1 MSSIP
6 LNQPNPAKHSNRRL
20 LSEHRLWR
28 LIAVRWSAQLTD
40 GLYQSALAS
49 YLLFS
54 PERQASATAA
64 AIAFTTV
71 LLPYS
76 LIGPFVGTILDKYSR
91 RQILFFANLAR
102 AVTLLVVAA
111 AILLDATGFELTLI
125 VLISFG
131 INRLILAGL
140 SASLPRVVARE
151 ILVGANALTVTG
163 GTVAIVLGGGI
174 GIALRNLLE
183 IRNGADQVDAS
194 LVIFGAFGYFISAL
208 LSLRLGKEELGPSK
222 AEIAADKKSWSDGLS
237 QMRAGFIYL
246 LRNKDSG
253 IGIIAVAIQRG
264 GLTALTLMALI
275 LERNSF
281 NNPSDTEAGLSGFAT
296 AITIA
301 GLGIML
307 GAIITPT
314 AVRRF
319 GRHRWM
325 RIAMLIASAGPIIF
339 ILSQSEV
346 AMIAMGFVSGLGG
359 QAVKVTNDALV
370 QEKISDD
377 YRGRVFA
384 VYDVVVNFAIV
395 SGSLLAAALMPKS
408 GLGISLPLIITLL
421 YFSAATALR
430 KNWFKDSAKNS

>member
-1 MSSIP
+1 MP
-6 LNQPNPAKHSNRRL
+6 KAHRL
-20 LSEHRLWR
+20 LSENRLWR
-28 LIAVRWSAQLTD
+28 LIAIRWSAQLTD

-49 YLLFS
+49 YVLFS

-102 AVTLLVVAA
+102 TITLMIVAA
-111 AILLDATGFELTLI
+111 AILLNATGFELTLI

-140 SASLPRVVARE
+140 SASLPRVVKRE
-151 ILVGANALTVTG
+151 ILVAANALTVTG
-163 GTVAIVLGGGI
+163 GTIAIVLGGGI
-174 GIALRNLLE
+174 GIGLRNIFE
-183 IRNGADQVDAS
+183 SQNGADQVDAA
-194 LVIFGAFGYFISAL
+194 LVLFGALGYFISAL
-208 LSLRLGKEELGPSK
+208 FSLRLRKDELGPTK
-222 AEIAADKKSWSDGLS
+222 GEISAANKNWKDGFS
-237 QMRAGFIYL
+237 QMREGFVYL
-246 LRNKDSG
+246 KSNKDSG
-253 IGIIAVAIQRG
+253 IGICAVAIQRG

-275 LERNSF
+275 LERNAFHSP
-281 NNPSDTEAGLSGFAT
+281 NNPDAGLSGFAR

-301 GLGIML
+301 GIGIML
-307 GAIITPT
+307 GAVISPA

-325 RIAMLIASAGPIIF
+325 RIAMLIASFGPMIF
-339 ILSQSEV
+339 VFSQSEF
-346 AMIAMGFVSGLGG
+346 AMIAMGFVSGFGG
-359 QAVKVTNDALV
+359 QGVKVTNDALV

-384 VYDVVVNFAIV
+384 VYDVVVNAAIV
-395 SGSLLAAALMPKS
+395 SGSLIAAAVMPKT
-408 GLGISLPLIITLL
+408 GLGITLPLIITTL
-421 YFSAATALR
+421 YLGAALALR
-430 KNWFKDSAKNS
+430 KNWFKDSIKSR

>member
-1 MSSIP
+1 MP
-6 LNQPNPAKHSNRRL
+6 RAHRL
-20 LSEHRLWR
+20 LSENRLWR
-28 LIAVRWSAQLTD
+28 LIAIRWSAQLTD

-49 YLLFS
+49 YVLFS

-102 AVTLLVVAA
+102 TITLMIVAA
-111 AILLDATGFELTLI
+111 AILLNATGFELTLI

-140 SASLPRVVARE
+140 SASLPRVVKRE
-151 ILVGANALTVTG
+151 ILVAANALTVTG
-163 GTVAIVLGGGI
+163 GTIAIVLGGGI
-174 GIALRNLLE
+174 GIGLRNIFE
-183 IRNGADQVDAS
+183 SQNGADQVDAA
-194 LVIFGAFGYFISAL
+194 LVLFGALGYFISAL
-208 LSLRLGKEELGPSK
+208 FSLRLRRDELGPTK
-222 AEIAADKKSWSDGLS
+222 GEISAANKNWKDGFS
-237 QMRAGFIYL
+237 QMREGFVYL
-246 LRNKDSG
+246 KSNKDSG
-253 IGIIAVAIQRG
+253 IGICAVAIQRG

-275 LERNSF
+275 LERNAFHSP
-281 NNPSDTEAGLSGFAT
+281 NNPDAGLSGFAK

-301 GLGIML
+301 GIGIML
-307 GAIITPT
+307 GAVISPA

-325 RIAMLIASAGPIIF
+325 RIAMLIASFGPMIF
-339 ILSQSEV
+339 IFSQSEI
-346 AMIAMGFVSGLGG
+346 AMIAMGFVSGFGG
-359 QAVKVTNDALV
+359 QGVKVTNDALV

-384 VYDVVVNFAIV
+384 VYDVVVNAAIV
-395 SGSLLAAALMPKS
+395 SGSLIAAAVMPKT
-408 GLGISLPLIITLL
+408 GLGITLPLIITTL
-421 YFSAATALR
+421 YLGAALALR
-430 KNWFKDSAKNS
+430 KNWFKDSIKSL

>member
-1 MSSIP
+1 MP
-6 LNQPNPAKHSNRRL
+6 RAHQL
-20 LSEHRLWR
+20 LSENRLWR
-28 LIAVRWSAQLTD
+28 LIAIRWSAQLTD

-49 YLLFS
+49 YVLFS

-102 AVTLLVVAA
+102 TITLLLVAA
-111 AILLDATGFELTLI
+111 AILLNATGFELTLI

-140 SASLPRVVARE
+140 SASLPRVVTRE
-151 ILVGANALTVTG
+151 ILVAANALTVTG

-174 GIALRNLLE
+174 GIGLRNILE
-183 IRNGADQVDAS
+183 SQNGADQVDAA
-194 LVIFGAFGYFISAL
+194 LVLFGALGYFISAL
-208 LSLRLGKEELGPSK
+208 FSLRLRKDELGPTK
-222 AEIAADKKSWSDGLS
+222 GEISAANKDWKDGFS
-237 QMRAGFIYL
+237 QMREGFVYL
-246 LRNKDSG
+246 KGNKDSG
-253 IGIIAVAIQRG
+253 IGILAVAIQRG

-275 LERNSF
+275 LERNAFHS
-281 NNPSDTEAGLSGFAT
+281 PSDPDAGLSGFAR

-301 GLGIML
+301 GVGIML
-307 GAIITPT
+307 GAVISPV

-325 RIAMLIASAGPIIF
+325 RIAMMIASFGPMIF
-339 ILSQSEV
+339 VFSQSEI
-346 AMIAMGFVSGLGG
+346 AMIAMGFVSGFGG
-359 QAVKVTNDALV
+359 QGVKVTNDALV

-384 VYDVVVNFAIV
+384 VYDVVVNAAIV
-395 SGSLLAAALMPKS
+395 SGSLIAATVMPKT
-408 GLGISLPLIITLL
+408 GLGITLPLIITTL
-421 YFSAATALR
+421 YLGAALALR
-430 KNWFKDSAKNS
+430 KNWFKDSIKSL

>member
-1 MSSIP
+1 MP
-6 LNQPNPAKHSNRRL
+6 RAHRL
-20 LSEHRLWR
+20 LSENRLWR
-28 LIAVRWSAQLTD
+28 LIAIRWSAQLTD

-49 YLLFS
+49 YVLFS

-102 AVTLLVVAA
+102 TITLMIVAA
-111 AILLDATGFELTLI
+111 AILLNATGFELTLI

-140 SASLPRVVARE
+140 SASLPRVVKRE
-151 ILVGANALTVTG
+151 ILVAANALTVTG
-163 GTVAIVLGGGI
+163 GTIAIVLGGGI
-174 GIALRNLLE
+174 GIGLRNIFE
-183 IRNGADQVDAS
+183 SQNGADQVDAA
-194 LVIFGAFGYFISAL
+194 LVLFGALGYFISAL
-208 LSLRLGKEELGPSK
+208 FSLRLRRDELGPTK
-222 AEIAADKKSWSDGLS
+222 GEISAANKNWKDGFS
-237 QMRAGFIYL
+237 QMREGFVYL
-246 LRNKDSG
+246 KSNKDSG
-253 IGIIAVAIQRG
+253 IGICAVAIQRG

-275 LERNSF
+275 LERNTFHSPS
-281 NNPSDTEAGLSGFAT
+281 NPDAGLSGFAR

-301 GLGIML
+301 GIGIML
-307 GAIITPT
+307 GAVISPA

-325 RIAMLIASAGPIIF
+325 RIAMLIASFGPIIF
-339 ILSQSEV
+339 VVSQSEI
-346 AMIAMGFVSGLGG
+346 AMIAMGFVSGFGG
-359 QAVKVTNDALV
+359 QGVKVTNDALV

-384 VYDVVVNFAIV
+384 VYDVVVNAAIV
-395 SGSLLAAALMPKS
+395 SGSLIAAAVMPKT
-408 GLGISLPLIITLL
+408 GLGITLPLIVTTLYL
-421 YFSAATALR
+421 GAALALR
-430 KNWFKDSAKNS
+430 KNWFKDSIKSL

>member
-1 MSSIP
+1 MP
-6 LNQPNPAKHSNRRL
+6 RAHRL
-20 LSEHRLWR
+20 LSENRLWR
-28 LIAVRWSAQLTD
+28 LIAIRWSAQLTD

-49 YLLFS
+49 YVLFS

-102 AVTLLVVAA
+102 TITLMIVAA
-111 AILLDATGFELTLI
+111 AILLNATGFELTLI

-140 SASLPRVVARE
+140 SASLPRVVKRE
-151 ILVGANALTVTG
+151 ILVAANALTVTG
-163 GTVAIVLGGGI
+163 GTIAIVLGGGI
-174 GIALRNLLE
+174 GIGLRNIFE
-183 IRNGADQVDAS
+183 SQNGADQVDAA
-194 LVIFGAFGYFISAL
+194 LVLFGALGYFISAL
-208 LSLRLGKEELGPSK
+208 FSLRLRRDELGPTK
-222 AEIAADKKSWSDGLS
+222 GEISAANKNWKDGFS
-237 QMRAGFIYL
+237 QMREGFVYL
-246 LRNKDSG
+246 KSNKDSG
-253 IGIIAVAIQRG
+253 IGICAVAIQRG

-275 LERNSF
+275 LERNTFHSPS
-281 NNPSDTEAGLSGFAT
+281 NPDAGLSGFAR

-301 GLGIML
+301 GIGIML
-307 GAIITPT
+307 GAVISPA

-325 RIAMLIASAGPIIF
+325 RIAMLIASFGPIIF
-339 ILSQSEV
+339 VVSQSEI
-346 AMIAMGFVSGLGG
+346 AMIAMGFVSGFGG
-359 QAVKVTNDALV
+359 QGVKVTNDALV

-384 VYDVVVNFAIV
+384 VYDVVVNAAIV
-395 SGSLLAAALMPKS
+395 SGSLIAAAVMPKT
-408 GLGISLPLIITLL
+408 GLGITLPLIITAL
-421 YFSAATALR
+421 YLGAALALR
-430 KNWFKDSAKNS
+430 KNWFKDSIKSL

>member
-1 MSSIP
+1 MP
-6 LNQPNPAKHSNRRL
+6 RAHRL
-20 LSEHRLWR
+20 LNENRLWR
-28 LIAVRWSAQLTD
+28 LIAIRWSAQLTD

-49 YLLFS
+49 YVLFS

-102 AVTLLVVAA
+102 TITLMIVAA
-111 AILLDATGFELTLI
+111 AILLNATGFELTLI

-140 SASLPRVVARE
+140 SASLPRVVKRE
-151 ILVGANALTVTG
+151 ILVAANALTVTG
-163 GTVAIVLGGGI
+163 GTIAIVLGGGI
-174 GIALRNLLE
+174 GIGLRNIFE
-183 IRNGADQVDAS
+183 SQNGADQVDAA
-194 LVIFGAFGYFISAL
+194 LVLFGALGYFISAL
-208 LSLRLGKEELGPSK
+208 FSLRLRRDELGPTK
-222 AEIAADKKSWSDGLS
+222 GEISAANKNWKDGFS
-237 QMRAGFIYL
+237 QMREGFVYL
-246 LRNKDSG
+246 KSNKDSG
-253 IGIIAVAIQRG
+253 IGICAVAIQRG

-275 LERNSF
+275 LERNTFHSPS
-281 NNPSDTEAGLSGFAT
+281 NPDAGLSGFAR

-301 GLGIML
+301 GIGIML
-307 GAIITPT
+307 GAVISPA

-325 RIAMLIASAGPIIF
+325 RIAMLIASFGPIIF
-339 ILSQSEV
+339 VVSQSEI
-346 AMIAMGFVSGLGG
+346 AMIAMGFVSGFGG
-359 QAVKVTNDALV
+359 QGVKVTNDALV

-384 VYDVVVNFAIV
+384 VYDVVVNAAIV
-395 SGSLLAAALMPKS
+395 SGSLIAAAVMPKT
-408 GLGISLPLIITLL
+408 GLGITLPLIVTTLYL
-421 YFSAATALR
+421 GAALALR
-430 KNWFKDSAKNS
+430 KNWFKDSIKSL

>member
-1 MSSIP
+1 MP
-6 LNQPNPAKHSNRRL
+6 KAHRL
-20 LSEHRLWR
+20 LSENRLWR
-28 LIAVRWSAQLTD
+28 LIAIRWSAQLTD

-49 YLLFS
+49 YVLFS

-102 AVTLLVVAA
+102 TITLMIVAA
-111 AILLDATGFELTLI
+111 AILLNATGFELTLI

-140 SASLPRVVARE
+140 SASLPRVVKRE
-151 ILVGANALTVTG
+151 ILVAANALTVTG
-163 GTVAIVLGGGI
+163 GTIAIVLGGGI
-174 GIALRNLLE
+174 GIGLRNIFE
-183 IRNGADQVDAS
+183 SQNGADQVDAA
-194 LVIFGAFGYFISAL
+194 LVLFGALGYFISAL
-208 LSLRLGKEELGPSK
+208 FSLRLRKDELGPTK
-222 AEIAADKKSWSDGLS
+222 GEISAANKNWKDGFS
-237 QMRAGFIYL
+237 QMREGFVYL
-246 LRNKDSG
+246 KSNKDSG
-253 IGIIAVAIQRG
+253 IGICAVAIQRG

-275 LERNSF
+275 LERNAFHSP
-281 NNPSDTEAGLSGFAT
+281 NNPDAGLSGFAR

-301 GLGIML
+301 GIGIML
-307 GAIITPT
+307 GAVISPA

-325 RIAMLIASAGPIIF
+325 RIAMLIASFGPMIF
-339 ILSQSEV
+339 VFSQSEI
-346 AMIAMGFVSGLGG
+346 AMIAMGFVSGFGG
-359 QAVKVTNDALV
+359 QGVKVTNDALV

-384 VYDVVVNFAIV
+384 VYDVVVNAAIV
-395 SGSLLAAALMPKS
+395 SGSLIAAAVMPKT
-408 GLGISLPLIITLL
+408 GLGITLPLIITTL
-421 YFSAATALR
+421 YLGAALALR
-430 KNWFKDSAKNS
+430 KNWFKDSIKSR

>member
-1 MSSIP
+1 MP
-6 LNQPNPAKHSNRRL
+6 RAHRL
-20 LSEHRLWR
+20 LSENRLWR
-28 LIAVRWSAQLTD
+28 LIAIRWSAQLTD

-49 YLLFS
+49 YVLFS

-102 AVTLLVVAA
+102 TITLMIVAA
-111 AILLDATGFELTLI
+111 AILLNATGFELTLI

-140 SASLPRVVARE
+140 SASLPRVVKRE
-151 ILVGANALTVTG
+151 ILVAANALTVTG
-163 GTVAIVLGGGI
+163 GTIAIVLGGGI
-174 GIALRNLLE
+174 GIGLRNIFE
-183 IRNGADQVDAS
+183 SQNGADQVDAA
-194 LVIFGAFGYFISAL
+194 LVLFGALGYFISAL
-208 LSLRLGKEELGPSK
+208 FSLRLRRDELGPTK
-222 AEIAADKKSWSDGLS
+222 GEISAANKNWKDGFS
-237 QMRAGFIYL
+237 QMREGFVYL
-246 LRNKDSG
+246 KSNKDSG
-253 IGIIAVAIQRG
+253 IGICAVAIQRG

-275 LERNSF
+275 LERNTFHSPS
-281 NNPSDTEAGLSGFAT
+281 NPDAGLSGFAR

-301 GLGIML
+301 GIGIML
-307 GAIITPT
+307 GAVISPA

-325 RIAMLIASAGPIIF
+325 RIAMLIASFGPMIF
-339 ILSQSEV
+339 IFSQSEI
-346 AMIAMGFVSGLGG
+346 AMIAMGFVSGFGG
-359 QAVKVTNDALV
+359 QGVKVTNDALV

-384 VYDVVVNFAIV
+384 VYDVVVNAAIV
-395 SGSLLAAALMPKS
+395 SGSLIAAAVMPKT
-408 GLGISLPLIITLL
+408 GLGITLPLIVTTLYL
-421 YFSAATALR
+421 GAALALR
-430 KNWFKDSAKNS
+430 KNWFKDSIKSL

>member
-1 MSSIP
+1 MP
-6 LNQPNPAKHSNRRL
+6 RAHRL
-20 LSEHRLWR
+20 LSENRLWR
-28 LIAVRWSAQLTD
+28 LIAIRWSAQLTD

-49 YLLFS
+49 YVLFS

-102 AVTLLVVAA
+102 TITLMIVAA
-111 AILLDATGFELTLI
+111 AILLNATGFELTLI

-140 SASLPRVVARE
+140 SASLPRVVKRE
-151 ILVGANALTVTG
+151 ILVAANALTVTG
-163 GTVAIVLGGGI
+163 GTIAIVLGGGI
-174 GIALRNLLE
+174 GIGLRNIFE
-183 IRNGADQVDAS
+183 SQSGADQVDAA
-194 LVIFGAFGYFISAL
+194 LVLFGALGYFISAL
-208 LSLRLGKEELGPSK
+208 FSLRLRRDELGPTK
-222 AEIAADKKSWSDGLS
+222 GEISAANKNWKDGFS
-237 QMRAGFIYL
+237 QMREGFVYL
-246 LRNKDSG
+246 KSNKDSG
-253 IGIIAVAIQRG
+253 IGICAVAIQRG

-275 LERNSF
+275 LERNAFHSP
-281 NNPSDTEAGLSGFAT
+281 NNPDAGLSGFAR

-301 GLGIML
+301 GIGIML
-307 GAIITPT
+307 GAVISPA

-325 RIAMLIASAGPIIF
+325 RIAMLIASFGPMIF
-339 ILSQSEV
+339 VFSQSEF
-346 AMIAMGFVSGLGG
+346 AMIAMGFVSGFGG
-359 QAVKVTNDALV
+359 QGVKVTNDALV

-384 VYDVVVNFAIV
+384 VYDVVVNAAIV
-395 SGSLLAAALMPKS
+395 SGSLIAAAVMPKTA
-408 GLGISLPLIITLL
+408 LGITLPLIITTL
-421 YFSAATALR
+421 YLGAALALR
-430 KNWFKDSAKNS
+430 KNWFKDSIKSL

>member
-1 MSSIP
+1 MP
-6 LNQPNPAKHSNRRL
+6 KAHRL
-20 LSEHRLWR
+20 LSENRLWR
-28 LIAVRWSAQLTD
+28 LIAIRWSAQLTD

-49 YLLFS
+49 YVLFS

-102 AVTLLVVAA
+102 TITLMIVAA
-111 AILLDATGFELTLI
+111 AILLNATGFELTLI

-140 SASLPRVVARE
+140 SASLPRVVKRE
-151 ILVGANALTVTG
+151 ILVAANALTVTG
-163 GTVAIVLGGGI
+163 GTIAIVLGGGI
-174 GIALRNLLE
+174 GIGLRNIFE
-183 IRNGADQVDAS
+183 SQNGADQVDAA
-194 LVIFGAFGYFISAL
+194 LVLFGALGYFISAL
-208 LSLRLGKEELGPSK
+208 FSLRLRRDELGPTK
-222 AEIAADKKSWSDGLS
+222 GEISAANKNWKDGFS
-237 QMRAGFIYL
+237 QMREGFVYL
-246 LRNKDSG
+246 KSNKDSG
-253 IGIIAVAIQRG
+253 IGICAVAIQRG

-275 LERNSF
+275 LERNAFHSPS
-281 NNPSDTEAGLSGFAT
+281 NPDAGLSGFAR

-301 GLGIML
+301 GIGIML
-307 GAIITPT
+307 GAVISPA

-325 RIAMLIASAGPIIF
+325 RIAMLIASFGPIIF
-339 ILSQSEV
+339 VVSQSEI
-346 AMIAMGFVSGLGG
+346 AMIAMGFVSGFGG
-359 QAVKVTNDALV
+359 QGVKVTNDALV

-384 VYDVVVNFAIV
+384 VYDVVVNAAIV
-395 SGSLLAAALMPKS
+395 SGSLIAAAVMPKT
-408 GLGISLPLIITLL
+408 GLGITLPLIITAIYLG
-421 YFSAATALR
+421 AALALR
-430 KNWFKDSAKNS
+430 KNWFKDSIKSL

>member
-1 MSSIP
+1 MP
-6 LNQPNPAKHSNRRL
+6 KAHRL
-20 LSEHRLWR
+20 LSENRLWR
-28 LIAVRWSAQLTD
+28 LIAIRWSAQLTD

-49 YLLFS
+49 YVLFS

-102 AVTLLVVAA
+102 TITLMIVAA
-111 AILLDATGFELTLI
+111 AILLNATGFELTLI

-140 SASLPRVVARE
+140 SASLPRVVTHE
-151 ILVGANALTVTG
+151 ILVAANALTVTG
-163 GTVAIVLGGGI
+163 GTIAIVLGGGI
-174 GIALRNLLE
+174 GIGLRNIFE
-183 IRNGADQVDAS
+183 SQSGADQVDAA
-194 LVIFGAFGYFISAL
+194 LVLFGALGYFISAL
-208 LSLRLGKEELGPSK
+208 FSLRLRKDELGPTK
-222 AEIAADKKSWSDGLS
+222 GEISAANKNWKDGFS
-237 QMRAGFIYL
+237 QMREGFVYL
-246 LRNKDSG
+246 KSNKDSG
-253 IGIIAVAIQRG
+253 IGICAVAIQRG

-275 LERNSF
+275 LERNAFHSPS
-281 NNPSDTEAGLSGFAT
+281 NPNAGLSGFAR

-301 GLGIML
+301 GIGIML
-307 GAIITPT
+307 GAVISPA

-325 RIAMLIASAGPIIF
+325 RIAMLIASFGPAIF
-339 ILSQSEV
+339 IISQSEI
-346 AMIAMGFVSGLGG
+346 AMIAMGFVSGFGG
-359 QAVKVTNDALV
+359 QGVKVTNDALV

-384 VYDVVVNFAIV
+384 VYDVVVNAAIV
-395 SGSLLAAALMPKS
+395 SGSLIAAAVMPKT
-408 GLGISLPLIITLL
+408 GLGITLPLIITTL
-421 YFSAATALR
+421 YLGAALALR
-430 KNWFKDSAKNS
+430 KNWFKDSIKPL

>member
-1 MSSIP
+1 MP
-6 LNQPNPAKHSNRRL
+6 RAHRL
-20 LSEHRLWR
+20 LSENRLWR
-28 LIAVRWSAQLTD
+28 LIAIRWSAQLTD

-49 YLLFS
+49 YVLLS

-102 AVTLLVVAA
+102 TITLMIVAA
-111 AILLDATGFELTLI
+111 AILLNATGFELTLI

-140 SASLPRVVARE
+140 SASLPRVVKRE
-151 ILVGANALTVTG
+151 ILVAANALTVTG
-163 GTVAIVLGGGI
+163 GTIAIVLGGGI
-174 GIALRNLLE
+174 GIGLRNIFE
-183 IRNGADQVDAS
+183 SQNGADQVDAA
-194 LVIFGAFGYFISAL
+194 LVLFGALGYFISAL
-208 LSLRLGKEELGPSK
+208 FSLRLRRDELGPTK
-222 AEIAADKKSWSDGLS
+222 GEISAANKNWKDGFS
-237 QMRAGFIYL
+237 QMREGFVYL
-246 LRNKDSG
+246 KSNKDSG
-253 IGIIAVAIQRG
+253 IGICAVAIQRG

-275 LERNSF
+275 LERNTFHSPS
-281 NNPSDTEAGLSGFAT
+281 NPDAGLSGFAR

-301 GLGIML
+301 GIGIML
-307 GAIITPT
+307 GAVISPA

-325 RIAMLIASAGPIIF
+325 RIAMLIASFGPIIF
-339 ILSQSEV
+339 VVSQSEI
-346 AMIAMGFVSGLGG
+346 AMIAMGFVSGFGG
-359 QAVKVTNDALV
+359 QGVKVTNDALV

-384 VYDVVVNFAIV
+384 VYDVVVNAAIV
-395 SGSLLAAALMPKS
+395 SGSLIAAAVMPKT
-408 GLGISLPLIITLL
+408 GLGITLPLIVTTLYL
-421 YFSAATALR
+421 GAALALR
-430 KNWFKDSAKNS
+430 KNWFKDSIKSL

>member
-1 MSSIP
+1 MP
-6 LNQPNPAKHSNRRL
+6 KAHRL
-20 LSEHRLWR
+20 LSENRLWR
-28 LIAVRWSAQLTD
+28 LIAIRWSAQLTD

-49 YLLFS
+49 YVLFS

-102 AVTLLVVAA
+102 TITLMIVAA
-111 AILLDATGFELTLI
+111 AILLNATGFELTLI

-140 SASLPRVVARE
+140 SASLPRVVTRE
-151 ILVGANALTVTG
+151 ILVAANALTVTG
-163 GTVAIVLGGGI
+163 GTIAIVLGGGI
-174 GIALRNLLE
+174 GIGLRNIFE
-183 IRNGADQVDAS
+183 SQSGADQVDAA
-194 LVIFGAFGYFISAL
+194 LVLFGALGYFISAL
-208 LSLRLGKEELGPSK
+208 FSLRLRKDELGPTK
-222 AEIAADKKSWSDGLS
+222 GEISAANKNWKDGFS
-237 QMRAGFIYL
+237 QMREGFVYL
-246 LRNKDSG
+246 KSNKDSG
-253 IGIIAVAIQRG
+253 IGICAVAIQRG

-275 LERNSF
+275 LERNAFHSPS
-281 NNPSDTEAGLSGFAT
+281 NPDAGLSGFAR

-301 GLGIML
+301 GIGIML
-307 GAIITPT
+307 GAVISPA

-325 RIAMLIASAGPIIF
+325 RIAMLIASFGPAIF
-339 ILSQSEV
+339 IISQSEI
-346 AMIAMGFVSGLGG
+346 AMIAMGFVSGFGG
-359 QAVKVTNDALV
+359 QGVKVTNDALV

-384 VYDVVVNFAIV
+384 VYDVVVNAAIV
-395 SGSLLAAALMPKS
+395 SGSLIAAAVMPKT
-408 GLGISLPLIITLL
+408 GLGITLPLIITTL
-421 YFSAATALR
+421 YLGTALALR
-430 KNWFKDSAKNS
+430 KNWFKDSIKSR

>member
-1 MSSIP
+1 MP
-6 LNQPNPAKHSNRRL
+6 KAHRL
-20 LSEHRLWR
+20 LSENRLWR
-28 LIAVRWSAQLTD
+28 LIAIRWSAQLTD

-49 YLLFS
+49 YVLFS

-102 AVTLLVVAA
+102 TITLMIVAA
-111 AILLDATGFELTLI
+111 AILLNATGFELTLI

-140 SASLPRVVARE
+140 SASLPRVVKRE
-151 ILVGANALTVTG
+151 ILVAANALTVTG
-163 GTVAIVLGGGI
+163 GTISIVLGGGI
-174 GIALRNLLE
+174 GIGLRNIFE
-183 IRNGADQVDAS
+183 SQNGADQVDAA
-194 LVIFGAFGYFISAL
+194 LVLFGALGYFISAL
-208 LSLRLGKEELGPSK
+208 FSLRLRKDELGPTK
-222 AEIAADKKSWSDGLS
+222 GEISAANKNWKDGFS
-237 QMRAGFIYL
+237 QMREGFVYL
-246 LRNKDSG
+246 KSNKDSG
-253 IGIIAVAIQRG
+253 IGICAVAIQRG

-275 LERNSF
+275 LERNAFHSP
-281 NNPSDTEAGLSGFAT
+281 NNPDAGLSGFAR

-301 GLGIML
+301 GIGIML
-307 GAIITPT
+307 GAVISPA

-325 RIAMLIASAGPIIF
+325 RIAMLIASFGPMIF
-339 ILSQSEV
+339 IFSQSEI
-346 AMIAMGFVSGLGG
+346 AMIAMGFVSGFGG
-359 QAVKVTNDALV
+359 QGVKVTNDALV

-384 VYDVVVNFAIV
+384 VYDVVVNAAIV
-395 SGSLLAAALMPKS
+395 SGSLIAAAVMPKT
-408 GLGISLPLIITLL
+408 GLGITLPLIITTL
-421 YFSAATALR
+421 YLGAALALR
-430 KNWFKDSAKNS
+430 KNWFKDSIKSR

>member
-1 MSSIP
+1 MP
-6 LNQPNPAKHSNRRL
+6 RAHRL
-20 LSEHRLWR
+20 LSENRLWR
-28 LIAVRWSAQLTD
+28 LIAIRWSAQLTD

-49 YLLFS
+49 YVLFS

-102 AVTLLVVAA
+102 TITLMIVAA
-111 AILLDATGFELTLI
+111 AILLNATGFELTLI

-140 SASLPRVVARE
+140 SASLPRVVKRE
-151 ILVGANALTVTG
+151 ILVAANALTVTG
-163 GTVAIVLGGGI
+163 GTIAIVLGGGI
-174 GIALRNLLE
+174 GIGLRNIFE
-183 IRNGADQVDAS
+183 SQSGADQVDAA
-194 LVIFGAFGYFISAL
+194 LVLFGALGYFISAL
-208 LSLRLGKEELGPSK
+208 FSLRLRKDELGPTK
-222 AEIAADKKSWSDGLS
+222 GEISAANKNWKDGFS
-237 QMRAGFIYL
+237 QMREGFVYL
-246 LRNKDSG
+246 KSNKDSG
-253 IGIIAVAIQRG
+253 IGICAVAIQRG

-275 LERNSF
+275 LERNAFHSPS
-281 NNPSDTEAGLSGFAT
+281 NPDAGLSGFAR

-301 GLGIML
+301 GIGIML
-307 GAIITPT
+307 GAVISPA

-325 RIAMLIASAGPIIF
+325 RIAMLIASFGPMIF
-339 ILSQSEV
+339 VFSQSEI
-346 AMIAMGFVSGLGG
+346 AMIAMGFVSGFGG
-359 QAVKVTNDALV
+359 QGVKVTNDALV

-384 VYDVVVNFAIV
+384 VYDVVVNAAIV
-395 SGSLLAAALMPKS
+395 SGSLIAAAVMPKT
-408 GLGISLPLIITLL
+408 GLGITLPLIITTL
-421 YFSAATALR
+421 YLGAALALR
-430 KNWFKDSAKNS
+430 KNWFKDSVKSR

>member
-1 MSSIP
+1 MP
-6 LNQPNPAKHSNRRL
+6 KAHRL
-20 LSEHRLWR
+20 LSENRLWR
-28 LIAVRWSAQLTD
+28 LIAIRWSAQLTD

-49 YLLFS
+49 YVLFS

-102 AVTLLVVAA
+102 TITLMIVAA
-111 AILLDATGFELTLI
+111 AILLNATGFELTLI

-140 SASLPRVVARE
+140 SASLPRVVKRE
-151 ILVGANALTVTG
+151 ILVAANALTVTG
-163 GTVAIVLGGGI
+163 GTIAIVLGGGI
-174 GIALRNLLE
+174 GIGLRNIFE
-183 IRNGADQVDAS
+183 SQSGADQVDAA
-194 LVIFGAFGYFISAL
+194 LVLFGALGYFISAL
-208 LSLRLGKEELGPSK
+208 FSLRLRKDELGPTK
-222 AEIAADKKSWSDGLS
+222 GEISAANKNWKDGFS
-237 QMRAGFIYL
+237 QMREGFVYL
-246 LRNKDSG
+246 KSNKDSG
-253 IGIIAVAIQRG
+253 IGICAVAIQRG

-275 LERNSF
+275 LERNAFHSP
-281 NNPSDTEAGLSGFAT
+281 NNPDAGLSGFAR

-301 GLGIML
+301 GIGIML
-307 GAIITPT
+307 GAVISPA

-325 RIAMLIASAGPIIF
+325 RIAMLIASFGPMIF
-339 ILSQSEV
+339 VFSQSEI
-346 AMIAMGFVSGLGG
+346 AMIAMGFVSGFGG
-359 QAVKVTNDALV
+359 QGVKVTNDALV

-384 VYDVVVNFAIV
+384 VYDVVVNAAIV
-395 SGSLLAAALMPKS
+395 SGSLIAAAVMPKT
-408 GLGISLPLIITLL
+408 GLGITLPLIITTL
-421 YFSAATALR
+421 YLGAALALR
-430 KNWFKDSAKNS
+430 KNWFKDSIKSL

>member
-1 MSSIP
+1 MP
-6 LNQPNPAKHSNRRL
+6 KAHRL
-20 LSEHRLWR
+20 LSENRLWR
-28 LIAVRWSAQLTD
+28 LIAIRWSAQLTD

-49 YLLFS
+49 YVLFS

-102 AVTLLVVAA
+102 TITLMIVAA
-111 AILLDATGFELTLI
+111 AILLNATGFELTLI

-140 SASLPRVVARE
+140 SASLPRVVTRE
-151 ILVGANALTVTG
+151 ILVAANALTVTG
-163 GTVAIVLGGGI
+163 GTIAIVLGGGI
-174 GIALRNLLE
+174 GIGLRNIFE
-183 IRNGADQVDAS
+183 SQSGADQVDAA
-194 LVIFGAFGYFISAL
+194 LVLFGALGYFISAL
-208 LSLRLGKEELGPSK
+208 FSLRLRKDELGPTK
-222 AEIAADKKSWSDGLS
+222 GEISAANKNWKDGFS
-237 QMRAGFIYL
+237 QMREGFVYL
-246 LRNKDSG
+246 KSNKDSG
-253 IGIIAVAIQRG
+253 IGICAVAIQRG

-275 LERNSF
+275 LERNAFHSPS
-281 NNPSDTEAGLSGFAT
+281 NPNAGLSGFAR

-301 GLGIML
+301 GIGIML
-307 GAIITPT
+307 GAVISPA

-325 RIAMLIASAGPIIF
+325 RIAMLIASFGPAIF
-339 ILSQSEV
+339 IISQSEI
-346 AMIAMGFVSGLGG
+346 AMIAMGFVSGFGG
-359 QAVKVTNDALV
+359 QGVKVTNDALV

-384 VYDVVVNFAIV
+384 VYDVVVNAAIV
-395 SGSLLAAALMPKS
+395 SGSLIAAAVMPKT
-408 GLGISLPLIITLL
+408 GLGITLPLIITTL
-421 YFSAATALR
+421 YLGAALALR
-430 KNWFKDSAKNS
+430 KNWFKDSIKSR

>member
-1 MSSIP
+1 MP
-6 LNQPNPAKHSNRRL
+6 KAHRL
-20 LSEHRLWR
+20 LSENRLWR
-28 LIAVRWSAQLTD
+28 LIAIRWSAQLTD

-49 YLLFS
+49 YVLFS

-102 AVTLLVVAA
+102 TITLMIVAA
-111 AILLDATGFELTLI
+111 AILLNATGFELTLI

-140 SASLPRVVARE
+140 SASLPRVVKRE
-151 ILVGANALTVTG
+151 ILVAANALTVTG
-163 GTVAIVLGGGI
+163 GTIAIVLGGGI
-174 GIALRNLLE
+174 GIGLRNIFE
-183 IRNGADQVDAS
+183 SQNGADQVDAA
-194 LVIFGAFGYFISAL
+194 LVLFGALGYFISAL
-208 LSLRLGKEELGPSK
+208 FSLRLRKDELGPTK
-222 AEIAADKKSWSDGLS
+222 GEISAANKNWKDGFS
-237 QMRAGFIYL
+237 QMREGFVYL
-246 LRNKDSG
+246 KSNKDSG
-253 IGIIAVAIQRG
+253 IGICAVAIQRG

-275 LERNSF
+275 LERNAFHSP
-281 NNPSDTEAGLSGFAT
+281 NNPDAGLSGFAK

-301 GLGIML
+301 GIGIML
-307 GAIITPT
+307 GAVISPA

-325 RIAMLIASAGPIIF
+325 RIAMLIASFGPMIF
-339 ILSQSEV
+339 VFSQSEI
-346 AMIAMGFVSGLGG
+346 AMIAMGFVSGFGG
-359 QAVKVTNDALV
+359 QGVKVTNDALV

-384 VYDVVVNFAIV
+384 VYDVVVNAAIV
-395 SGSLLAAALMPKS
+395 SGSLIAAAVMPKTA
-408 GLGISLPLIITLL
+408 LGITLPLIITTL
-421 YFSAATALR
+421 YLGAALALR
-430 KNWFKDSAKNS
+430 KNWFKDSIKSL

>member
-1 MSSIP
+1 MP
-6 LNQPNPAKHSNRRL
+6 RAHRL
-20 LSEHRLWR
+20 LSENRLWR
-28 LIAVRWSAQLTD
+28 LIAIRWSAQLTD

-49 YLLFS
+49 YVLFS

-102 AVTLLVVAA
+102 TITLLLVAA
-111 AILLDATGFELTLI
+111 AILLNATGFELTLI

-140 SASLPRVVARE
+140 SASLPRVVTRE
-151 ILVGANALTVTG
+151 ILVAANALTVTG

-174 GIALRNLLE
+174 GIGLRNILE
-183 IRNGADQVDAS
+183 SQNGADQVDAA
-194 LVIFGAFGYFISAL
+194 LVLFGALGYFISAL
-208 LSLRLGKEELGPSK
+208 FSLRLRRDELGPTK
-222 AEIAADKKSWSDGLS
+222 GEISAANKDWKDGFS
-237 QMRAGFIYL
+237 QMREGFVYL
-246 LRNKDSG
+246 KSNKDSG
-253 IGIIAVAIQRG
+253 IGICAVAVQRG

-275 LERNSF
+275 LERNAFHSPS
-281 NNPSDTEAGLSGFAT
+281 NPDAGLSGFAR

-301 GLGIML
+301 GIGIML
-307 GAIITPT
+307 GAVISPA

-325 RIAMLIASAGPIIF
+325 RIAMLIASFGPAIF
-339 ILSQSEV
+339 IISQNEI
-346 AMIAMGFVSGLGG
+346 AMIAMGFVCGFGG
-359 QAVKVTNDALV
+359 QGVKVTNDALV

-384 VYDVVVNFAIV
+384 VYDVVVNAAIV
-395 SGSLLAAALMPKS
+395 SGSLIAAAVMPKN
-408 GLGISLPLIITLL
+408 GLGITLPLIITTL
-421 YFSAATALR
+421 YLGAALALR
-430 KNWFKDSAKNS
+430 KNWFKDSIKSL

>member
-1 MSSIP
+1 MP
-6 LNQPNPAKHSNRRL
+6 RAHRL
-20 LSEHRLWR
+20 LSENRLWR
-28 LIAVRWSAQLTD
+28 LIAIRWSAQLTD

-49 YLLFS
+49 YVLFS

-102 AVTLLVVAA
+102 TITLMIVAA
-111 AILLDATGFELTLI
+111 AILLNATGFELTLI

-140 SASLPRVVARE
+140 SASLPRVVKRE
-151 ILVGANALTVTG
+151 ILVAANALTVTG
-163 GTVAIVLGGGI
+163 GTIAIVLGGGI
-174 GIALRNLLE
+174 GIGLRNIFE
-183 IRNGADQVDAS
+183 SQNGADQVDAA
-194 LVIFGAFGYFISAL
+194 LVLFGALGYFISAL
-208 LSLRLGKEELGPSK
+208 FSLRLRKDELGPTK
-222 AEIAADKKSWSDGLS
+222 GEISAANKNWKDGFS
-237 QMRAGFIYL
+237 QMREGFVYL
-246 LRNKDSG
+246 KSNKDSG
-253 IGIIAVAIQRG
+253 IGICAVAIQRG

-275 LERNSF
+275 LERNAFHSP
-281 NNPSDTEAGLSGFAT
+281 NNPDAGLSGFAR

-301 GLGIML
+301 GIGIML
-307 GAIITPT
+307 GAVISPA

-325 RIAMLIASAGPIIF
+325 RIAMLIASFGPMIF
-339 ILSQSEV
+339 VFSQSEI
-346 AMIAMGFVSGLGG
+346 AMIAMGFVSGFGG
-359 QAVKVTNDALV
+359 QGVKVTNDALV

-384 VYDVVVNFAIV
+384 VYDVVVNAAIV
-395 SGSLLAAALMPKS
+395 SGSLIAAAVMPKT
-408 GLGISLPLIITLL
+408 GLGITLPLIITTL
-421 YFSAATALR
+421 YLGAALALR
-430 KNWFKDSAKNS
+430 KNWFKDSIKSL

>member
-1 MSSIP
+1 MP
-6 LNQPNPAKHSNRRL
+6 KAHRL
-20 LSEHRLWR
+20 LSENRLWR
-28 LIAVRWSAQLTD
+28 LIAIRWSAQLTD

-49 YLLFS
+49 YVLFS

-102 AVTLLVVAA
+102 TITLMIVAA
-111 AILLDATGFELTLI
+111 AILLNATGFELTLI

-140 SASLPRVVARE
+140 SASLPRVVKRE
-151 ILVGANALTVTG
+151 ILVAANALTVTG
-163 GTVAIVLGGGI
+163 GTIAIVLGGGI
-174 GIALRNLLE
+174 GIGLRNIFE
-183 IRNGADQVDAS
+183 SQSGADQVDAA
-194 LVIFGAFGYFISAL
+194 LVLFGALGYFISAL
-208 LSLRLGKEELGPSK
+208 FSLRLRKDELGPTK
-222 AEIAADKKSWSDGLS
+222 GEISAANKNWKDGFS
-237 QMRAGFIYL
+237 QMREGFVYL
-246 LRNKDSG
+246 KSNKDSG
-253 IGIIAVAIQRG
+253 IGICAVAIQRG

-275 LERNSF
+275 LERNAFHSP
-281 NNPSDTEAGLSGFAT
+281 NNPDAGLSGFAR

-301 GLGIML
+301 GIGIML
-307 GAIITPT
+307 GAVISPA

-325 RIAMLIASAGPIIF
+325 RIAMLIASFGPMIF
-339 ILSQSEV
+339 VFSQSEF
-346 AMIAMGFVSGLGG
+346 AMIAMGFVSGFGG
-359 QAVKVTNDALV
+359 QGVKVTNDALV

-384 VYDVVVNFAIV
+384 VYDVVVNAAIV
-395 SGSLLAAALMPKS
+395 SGSLIAAAVMPKTA
-408 GLGISLPLIITLL
+408 LGITLPLIITTL
-421 YFSAATALR
+421 YLGAALALR
-430 KNWFKDSAKNS
+430 KNWFKDSIKSL

>member
-1 MSSIP
+1 MP
-6 LNQPNPAKHSNRRL
+6 RAHRL
-20 LSEHRLWR
+20 LSENRLWR
-28 LIAVRWSAQLTD
+28 LIAIRWSAQLTD

-49 YLLFS
+49 YVLFS

-102 AVTLLVVAA
+102 TITLMIVAA
-111 AILLDATGFELTLI
+111 AILLNATGFELTLI

-140 SASLPRVVARE
+140 SASLPRVVKRE
-151 ILVGANALTVTG
+151 ILVAANALTVTG
-163 GTVAIVLGGGI
+163 GTIAIVLGGGI
-174 GIALRNLLE
+174 GIGLRNIFE
-183 IRNGADQVDAS
+183 SQSGADQVDAA
-194 LVIFGAFGYFISAL
+194 LVLFGALGYFISAL
-208 LSLRLGKEELGPSK
+208 FSLRLRRDELGPTK
-222 AEIAADKKSWSDGLS
+222 GEISAANKNWKDGFS
-237 QMRAGFIYL
+237 QMREGFVYL
-246 LRNKDSG
+246 KSNKDSG
-253 IGIIAVAIQRG
+253 IGICAVAIQRG

-275 LERNSF
+275 LERNAFHSP
-281 NNPSDTEAGLSGFAT
+281 NNPDAGLSGFAR

-301 GLGIML
+301 GIGIML
-307 GAIITPT
+307 GAVISPA

-325 RIAMLIASAGPIIF
+325 RIAMLIASFGPMIF
-339 ILSQSEV
+339 VFSQSEI
-346 AMIAMGFVSGLGG
+346 AMIAMGFVSGFGG
-359 QAVKVTNDALV
+359 QGVKVTNDALV

-384 VYDVVVNFAIV
+384 VYDVVVNAAIV
-395 SGSLLAAALMPKS
+395 SGSLIAAAVMPKT
-408 GLGISLPLIITLL
+408 GLGITLPLIITTL
-421 YFSAATALR
+421 YLGAALALR
-430 KNWFKDSAKNS
+430 KNWFKDSIKSL

>member
-1 MSSIP
+1 MP
-6 LNQPNPAKHSNRRL
+6 RAHRL
-20 LSEHRLWR
+20 LSENRLWR
-28 LIAVRWSAQLTD
+28 LIAIRWSAQLTD

-49 YLLFS
+49 YVLFS

-102 AVTLLVVAA
+102 TITLMIVAA
-111 AILLDATGFELTLI
+111 AILLNATGFELTLI

-140 SASLPRVVARE
+140 SASLPRVVKRE
-151 ILVGANALTVTG
+151 ILVAANALTVTG
-163 GTVAIVLGGGI
+163 GTIAIVLGGGI
-174 GIALRNLLE
+174 GIGLRNIFE
-183 IRNGADQVDAS
+183 SQNGADQVDAA
-194 LVIFGAFGYFISAL
+194 LVLFGALGYFISAL
-208 LSLRLGKEELGPSK
+208 FSLRLRRDELGPTK
-222 AEIAADKKSWSDGLS
+222 GEISAANKNWKDGFS
-237 QMRAGFIYL
+237 QMREGFVYL
-246 LRNKDSG
+246 KSNKDSG
-253 IGIIAVAIQRG
+253 IGICAVAIQRG

-275 LERNSF
+275 LERNAFHSPS
-281 NNPSDTEAGLSGFAT
+281 NPDAGLSGFAR

-301 GLGIML
+301 GIGIML
-307 GAIITPT
+307 GAVISPA

-325 RIAMLIASAGPIIF
+325 RIAMLIASFGPIIF
-339 ILSQSEV
+339 VVSQSEI
-346 AMIAMGFVSGLGG
+346 AMIAMGFVSGFGG
-359 QAVKVTNDALV
+359 QGVKVTNDALV

-384 VYDVVVNFAIV
+384 VYDVVVNAAIV
-395 SGSLLAAALMPKS
+395 SGSLIAAAVMPKT
-408 GLGISLPLIITLL
+408 GLGITLPLIITAL
-421 YFSAATALR
+421 YLGAALALR
-430 KNWFKDSAKNS
+430 KNWFKDSIKSL

>member
-1 MSSIP
+1 MP
-6 LNQPNPAKHSNRRL
+6 KAHRL
-20 LSEHRLWR
+20 LSENRLWR
-28 LIAVRWSAQLTD
+28 LIAIRWSAQLTD

-49 YLLFS
+49 YVLFS

-102 AVTLLVVAA
+102 TITLMIVAA
-111 AILLDATGFELTLI
+111 AILLNATGFELTLI

-140 SASLPRVVARE
+140 SASLPRVVKRE
-151 ILVGANALTVTG
+151 ILVAANALTVTG
-163 GTVAIVLGGGI
+163 GTIAIVLGGGI
-174 GIALRNLLE
+174 GIGLRNIFE
-183 IRNGADQVDAS
+183 SQSGADQVDAA
-194 LVIFGAFGYFISAL
+194 LVLFGALGYFISAL
-208 LSLRLGKEELGPSK
+208 FSLRLRKDELGPTK
-222 AEIAADKKSWSDGLS
+222 GEISAANKNWKDGFS
-237 QMRAGFIYL
+237 QMREGFVYL
-246 LRNKDSG
+246 KSNKDSG
-253 IGIIAVAIQRG
+253 IGICAVAIQRG

-275 LERNSF
+275 LERNAFHSP
-281 NNPSDTEAGLSGFAT
+281 NNPDAGLSGFAR

-301 GLGIML
+301 GIGIML
-307 GAIITPT
+307 GAVISPA

-325 RIAMLIASAGPIIF
+325 RIAMLIASFGPMIF
-339 ILSQSEV
+339 VFSQSEF
-346 AMIAMGFVSGLGG
+346 AMIAMGFVSGFGG
-359 QAVKVTNDALV
+359 QGVKVTNDALV

-384 VYDVVVNFAIV
+384 VYDVVVNAAIV
-395 SGSLLAAALMPKS
+395 SGSLIAAAVMPKT
-408 GLGISLPLIITLL
+408 GLGITLPLIITTL
-421 YFSAATALR
+421 YLGAALALR
-430 KNWFKDSAKNS
+430 KNWFKDSIKSR